1 MGFLNR
7 IGIRG
12 KLFFLVLPPLLVMLV
27 FGFLNFADSWQKA
40 KASERVS
47 LLVDLSRLNSQ
58 LAHEMQKERGMSAGF
73 LGSGGTKFV
82 EELPQQRGQTDE
94 VLARWLAYV
103 SDASFTQFDD
113 VEQARSTAAAQLAKI
128 QTIRASV
135 TQSDIPLSE
144 VLTYYTSTIAQLL
157 VVPSMAAG
165 YADNPQVVKKMLS
178 YYAFLQ
184 GKERAGI
191 ERAVL
196 SNVFARDA
204 FTPEL
209 FARFMQLMSE
219 QNAYLSTFSRFA
231 DQERLTQYQSFVSSE
246 ENQKVMQMREVA
258 QSRATTGGFGIRAED
273 WFAAST
279 ARINGLK
286 NLEEGVSGSLGAIMD
301 TIYVE
306 THRSAISTLL
316 ILAAM
321 MVVAPAIVLSVMRG
335 MLRQIRQLVAGIRRA
350 SRDLDLQQAATI
362 YSQDELGLA
371 AQDFNNMQSRLRDI
385 VALIDESAQH
395 LRVSSDNS
403 EEAISACAVNM
414 ERQQVEANK
423 AVSRVGEMEAS
434 SQAMSADIATVVT
447 EADKAAGVTHHS
459 AGIVQNNL
467 SCIRSLN
474 DSMTSVAGVIKQLY
488 ENSESI
494 GSVLGVIKS
503 IAEQT
508 NLLAL
513 NAAIEAARAGEQGRG
528 FAVVADEVRTL
539 AQKTQASTSEIE
551 AIISQFQKDSR
562 KAYDTVEGSKT
573 SVTEAVSLADSLNK
587 ELDLIL
593 DAVKQIKERT
603 VQVTGISD
611 KQVVTNQKVSE
622 SIHEIHQLAQC
633 TASTGNRIMV
643 SVKEQ
648 SELAAKLAEQARQF
662 AI

>member
-103 SDASFTQFDD
+103 SEASFTQFDD

-135 TQSDIPLSE
+135 TQSAIPLSE

-231 DQERLTQYQSFVSSE
+231 DQERLTQYQAFVSSE

-286 NLEEGVSGSLGAIMD
+286 NLEEGGQWLA
-301 TIYVE
+301 
-306 THRSAISTLL
+306 RSHH
-316 ILAAM
+316 
-321 MVVAPAIVLSVMRG
+321 G
-335 MLRQIRQLVAGIRRA
+335 
-350 SRDLDLQQAATI
+350 
-362 YSQDELGLA
+362 Y
-371 AQDFNNMQSRLRDI
+371 
-385 VALIDESAQH
+385 H
-395 LRVSSDNS
+395 LR
-403 EEAISACAVNM
+403 
-414 ERQQVEANK
+414 
-423 AVSRVGEMEAS
+423 
-434 SQAMSADIATVVT
+434 
-447 EADKAAGVTHHS
+447 
-459 AGIVQNNL
+459 
-467 SCIRSLN
+467 
-474 DSMTSVAGVIKQLY
+474 
-488 ENSESI
+488 
-494 GSVLGVIKS
+494 
-503 IAEQT
+503 
-508 NLLAL
+508 
-513 NAAIEAARAGEQGRG
+513 
-528 FAVVADEVRTL
+528 
-539 AQKTQASTSEIE
+539 
-551 AIISQFQKDSR
+551 
-562 KAYDTVEGSKT
+562 
-573 SVTEAVSLADSLNK
+573 
-587 ELDLIL
+587 
-593 DAVKQIKERT
+593 
-603 VQVTGISD
+603 
-611 KQVVTNQKVSE
+611 
-622 SIHEIHQLAQC
+622 
-633 TASTGNRIMV
+633 
-643 SVKEQ
+643 
-648 SELAAKLAEQARQF
+648 
-662 AI
+662 